1 LRALH
6 RARDAGRP
14 SPAAAP
20 AALKPGFGKPRTP
33 WPSTPRNRS
42 AASRKAST
50 RSGGIFDLDRKR
62 SRIALIERDA
72 GQPDFWNDNAKAQAA
87 LKEKATLEATVQGFE
102 RVERALDD
110 AKTLLE
116 LAAEAG
122 DEAARAEAETAVA
135 AVAREV
141 ERLELERMLSG
152 ENDHASCYMEINAGA
167 GGTESMDWA
176 AMLLRMYSRYAEAK
190 GWKVDVND
198 FVAGEEAGVKNVSLS
213 IHGENAYGFLK
224 AENGVHR
231 LVRISPFDA
240 NARRQTSFASVTVYP
255 EVDDDIVI
263 DIPEKDVRV
272 DVFRAS
278 GAGGQKVNKTSSAV
292 RLTHLPTGITVAMQN
307 ERSQHANRDMAW
319 KILRARLYDLEMQKR
334 NQARDAAEAQKKD
347 IAFGS
352 QIRSYVLAP
361 YRLVK
366 DLRTGVETGNVDAV
380 LDGDLDP
387 FITAQLLG
395 VKNPNRALP
404 E

>member
-1 LRALH
+1 M
-6 RARDAGRP
+6 
-14 SPAAAP
+14 
-20 AALKPGFGKPRTP
+20 
-33 WPSTPRNRS
+33 
-42 AASRKAST
+42 
-50 RSGGIFDLDRKR
+50 
-62 SRIALIERDA
+62 
-72 GQPDFWNDNAKAQAA
+72 KAQG
-87 LKEKATLEATVQGFE
+87 LLREKAGLVAQVEGFE

-110 AKTLLE
+110 ARTLLE

-122 DEAARAEAETAVA
+122 DDAARAEAEGSLDGV
-135 AVAREV
+135 EHQV
-141 ERLELERMLSG
+141 ERLELQRMLSG
-152 ENDHASCYMEINAGA
+152 ENDQANAYMEINAGA

-176 AMLLRMYSRYAEAK
+176 AMLLRMYTRYAESK
-190 GWKVDVND
+190 GWTVEIND
-198 FVAGEEAGVKNVSLS
+198 FVAGEEAGLKNVS
-213 IHGENAYGFLK
+213 IKVTGENAYGYLK

-255 EVDDDIVI
+255 ELDDDIVI

-272 DVFRAS
+272 DVYRAS

-292 RLTHLPTGITVAMQN
+292 RLTHVPTGITVAMQN

-319 KILRARLYDLEMQKR
+319 KILRSRLYDLELQKR
-334 NQARDAAEAQKKD
+334 NQARDEAESQKKD

-366 DLRTGVETGNVDAV
+366 DLRTGVETGNVDKV
-380 LDGDLDP
+380 LDGELDD
-387 FITAQLLG
+387 FVTAQLLG
-395 VKNPNRALP
+395 VKNPNRAVP

>member
-1 LRALH
+1 L
-6 RARDAGRP
+6 
-14 SPAAAP
+14 
-20 AALKPGFGKPRTP
+20 
-33 WPSTPRNRS
+33 
-42 AASRKAST
+42 
-50 RSGGIFDLDRKR
+50 
-62 SRIALIERDA
+62 
-72 GQPDFWNDNAKAQAA
+72 
-87 LKEKATLEATVQGFE
+87 LKEKAGLQAQVAAFE
-102 RVERALDD
+102 RVVQALDD

-122 DEAARAEAETAVA
+122 DDAARAEAEASLDGI
-135 AVAREV
+135 EHDV
-141 ERLELERMLSG
+141 ERQELERMLSG
-152 ENDHASCYMEINAGA
+152 ENDHASAFMEINAGA

-176 AMLLRMYSRYAEAK
+176 AMLLRMYTRYAESK
-190 GWKVDVND
+190 GWTVEIND
-198 FVAGEEAGVKNVSLS
+198 FVAGEEAGLKNVA
-213 IHGENAYGFLK
+213 IKVTGENAYGYLK

-272 DVFRAS
+272 DVYRAS

-292 RLTHLPTGITVAMQN
+292 RLTHVPTGITVAMQN

-319 KILRARLYDLEMQKR
+319 KILKSRLYDLEMQKR
-334 NQARDAAEAQKKD
+334 TSARDEAESLKKD

-380 LDGDLDP
+380 LDGKLDD
-387 FITAQLLG
+387 FVIAQLLG
-395 VKNPNRALP
+395 VKNPNRAVP

>member
-1 LRALH
+1 ME
-6 RARDAGRP
+6 
-14 SPAAAP
+14 
-20 AALKPGFGKPRTP
+20 
-33 WPSTPRNRS
+33 RS
-42 AASRKAST
+42 
-50 RSGGIFDLDRKR
+50 
-62 SRIALIERDA
+62 
-72 GQPDFWNDNAKAQAA
+72 
-87 LKEKATLEATVQGFE
+87 
-102 RVERALDD
+102 LDD
-110 AKTLLE
+110 ARTLLE
-116 LAAEAG
+116 LALEAA
-122 DEAARAEAETAVA
+122 DDAARAEAEGSLDGIEH
-135 AVAREV
+135 EV

-152 ENDHASCYMEINAGA
+152 ENDHASAFMEINAGA

-176 AMLLRMYSRYAEAK
+176 AMLLRMYTRYAEAK
-190 GWKVDVND
+190 GWTVEIND
-198 FVAGEEAGVKNVSLS
+198 FVAGEEAGLKNVAIKVS
-213 IHGENAYGFLK
+213 GENAYGYLK

-255 EVDDDIVI
+255 EVDDDIVV

-319 KILRARLYDLEMQKR
+319 KILRSRLYDLEMQKR
-334 NQARDAAEAQKKD
+334 NQVRDEAESQKKD

-380 LDGDLDP
+380 LDGKLDD
-387 FITAQLLG
+387 FVTAQLLG
-395 VKNPNRALP
+395 VKNPNRTVP

>member
-1 LRALH
+1 MSAS
-6 RARDAGRP
+6 AEENNP
-14 SPAAAP
+14 C
-20 AALKPGFGKPRTP
+20 
-33 WPSTPRNRS
+33 PSTRRNES
-42 AASRKAST
+42 ALCRRAWT

-62 SRIALIERDA
+62 SRIALIDRDA
-72 GQPDFWNDNAKAQAA
+72 GQPDFWNDQVKAQGV
-87 LKEKATLEATVQGFE
+87 LKEKAGLVAQVEGFE
-102 RVERALDD
+102 RVERTLDD
-110 AKTLLE
+110 ARTLLE
-116 LAAEAG
+116 LAAEA
-122 DEAARAEAETAVA
+122 DDREARAEAEASLDAVE
-135 AVAREV
+135 REV
-141 ERLELERMLSG
+141 ERLELQRMLSG
-152 ENDHASCYMEINAGA
+152 ENDHANAYMEINAGA

-176 AMLLRMYSRYAEAK
+176 AMLLRMYSRYSEAK
-190 GWKVDVND
+190 GWTVEIND
-198 FVAGEEAGVKNVSLS
+198 FVAGEEAGLKNVS
-213 IHGENAYGFLK
+213 IKVTGENAYGYLK

-272 DVFRAS
+272 DVYRAS

-292 RLTHLPTGITVAMQN
+292 RLTHVPSGITVAMQN

-319 KILRARLYDLEMQKR
+319 KILRSRLYDLELNKR
-334 NQARDAAEAQKKD
+334 NLARDEAESQKKD

-361 YRLVK
+361 YRMVK

-380 LDGDLDP
+380 LDGDLDS
-387 FITAQLLG
+387 FVTAQLLG
-395 VKNPNRALP
+395 VKNPNRAVP

>member
-1 LRALH
+1 M
-6 RARDAGRP
+6 
-14 SPAAAP
+14 
-20 AALKPGFGKPRTP
+20 
-33 WPSTPRNRS
+33 
-42 AASRKAST
+42 
-50 RSGGIFDLDRKR
+50 
-62 SRIALIERDA
+62 
-72 GQPDFWNDNAKAQAA
+72 KAQGL
-87 LKEKATLEATVQGFE
+87 LKEKAGLVAQAEGFE

-110 AKTLLE
+110 ARTLLE

-122 DEAARAEAETAVA
+122 DDATRAEAEGSLDGV
-135 AVAREV
+135 EHQV
-141 ERLELERMLSG
+141 ERLELQRMLSG
-152 ENDHASCYMEINAGA
+152 ENDQANAYMEINAGA

-176 AMLLRMYSRYAEAK
+176 AMLLRMYTRYAESK
-190 GWKVDVND
+190 GWTVEIND
-198 FVAGEEAGVKNVSLS
+198 FVAGEEAGLKNVS
-213 IHGENAYGFLK
+213 IKVTGENAYGYLK

-272 DVFRAS
+272 DVYRAS

-292 RLTHLPTGITVAMQN
+292 RLTHVPTGITVAMQN

-319 KILRARLYDLEMQKR
+319 KILRSRLYDLEIQKR
-334 NQARDAAEAQKKD
+334 NQARDEAESQKKD

-352 QIRSYVLAP
+352 QIRSCVLAP

-366 DLRTGVETGNVDAV
+366 DLRTGVETGNVDKV
-380 LDGDLDP
+380 LDGELDD
-387 FITAQLLG
+387 FVTAQLLG
-395 VKNPNRALP
+395 VKNPNRGVP